1 MIRKLIQNK
10 AVKNVGWILGGEMG
24 RKMLVF
30 LVSILT
36 ARYLG
41 PDNLGLINYSQAYIT
56 FFASV
61 CNLGINSIIIK
72 NFEDRPSQVGTT
84 IGTALLLRGISSFL
98 SAAVIIG
105 IVSIVDRNEPLTIIV
120 TALSTIG
127 LLFQIFES
135 FNEWFQWQ
143 LRSKYSAL
151 ATLVAYIAVS
161 AYKILLLVRGAN
173 VKWFALSNSVEY
185 MVLGAFLL
193 TAYQRCGGPRFSVSF
208 DKARQLLSKSTS
220 FILSGLMISIY
231 ASTDKLMIKQMM
243 TQTDVGHYALAS
255 TLSVMWTF
263 VLSAIINTMYPG
275 IVRLYASDKG
285 EYEKRNRQLY
295 AIVFYLSVIISLT
308 ISLLAEPIIRL
319 LYGKAYLPAIA
330 PLRIVVW
337 YTAFSCLGGA
347 RNVWVV
353 CENKQKYLKYL
364 YFSAALINVLLN
376 LLLIPVFGTSGA
388 AAASLIT
395 QISTTVILP
404 SLIRPLRENA
414 RMMLDAVLLRG
425 IGIGKAERKR

>member
-1 MIRKLIQNK
+1 MIRKLIQHK

-24 RKMLVF
+24 RKLLVF

-72 NFEDRPSQVGTT
+72 NFDDHPGQVGTT
-84 IGTALLLRGISSFL
+84 IGTALLLRGISSIL
-98 SAAVIIG
+98 SAAVIIA
-105 IVSIVDRNEPLTIIV
+105 IVSIVDRDEPLTIIV

-127 LLFQIFES
+127 LLFQVFES

-151 ATLVAYIAVS
+151 ATLIAYIAVS
-161 AYKILLLVRGAN
+161 AYKITLLVRGAG
-173 VKWFALSNSVEY
+173 VKWFALSNSVEF

-193 TAYQRCGGPRFSVSF
+193 LAYRRSGGPKFSVSF
-208 DKARQLLSKSTS
+208 DKAKQLLSKSTS

-243 TQTDVGHYALAS
+243 AQTDVGHYALAS
-255 TLSVMWTF
+255 SLSVMWTF
-263 VLSAIINTMYPG
+263 VLSAIITTMYPG
-275 IVRLYASDKG
+275 IVRLHASDKG
-285 EYEKRNRQLY
+285 AYEKRNRQLY
-295 AIVFYLSVIISLT
+295 AIVFYLSVFISVT
-308 ISLLAEPIIRL
+308 ICVLAEPIIRF
-319 LYGKAYLPAIA
+319 LYGEAYLPAIA

-388 AAASLIT
+388 AAASLLT
-395 QISTTVILP
+395 QISTTVLLP
-404 SLIRPLRENA
+404 AVIRPLRENA
-414 RMMLDAVLLRG
+414 KMMLDAVLLRG
-425 IGIGKAERKR
+425 IGKAERKR

>member
-1 MIRKLIQNK
+1 MIRRILQNK
-10 AVKNVGWILGGEMG
+10 AIKNVGWIIGGQMG
-24 RKMLVF
+24 RKILVF
-30 LVSILT
+30 LVSILA

-41 PDNLGLINYSQAYIT
+41 PDHLGLINYSQAYIT
-56 FFASV
+56 FFAAF
-61 CNLGINSIIIK
+61 CNLGINAIIIK
-72 NFEDRPSQVGTT
+72 NFEDYPHEVGKTLGTT
-84 IGTALLLRGISSFL
+84 LLLRAISSIG
-98 SAAVIIG
+98 SAAVIMV
-105 IVSIVDRNEPLTIIV
+105 IVSIVDRNEPLTIAV

-161 AYKILLLVRGAN
+161 IYKITLLIRGAG
-173 VKWFALSNSVEY
+173 VKWFALSNSVEF
-185 MVLGAFLL
+185 MALGLFLL
-193 TAYQRCGGPRFSVSF
+193 LAYKRNGGPGFSVSF
-208 DKARQLLSKSTS
+208 DKAKQLLSKSTS

-231 ASTDKLMIKQMM
+231 ASTDKLMLKQMM
-243 TQTDVGHYALAS
+243 TEADVGHYALAT

-263 VLSAIINTMYPG
+263 VLSAIINSMYPG
-275 IVRLYASDKG
+275 IVRLFTSDKQ
-285 EYEKRNRQLY
+285 EYVKRNKQLY
-295 AIVFYLSVIISLT
+295 AMIFYLSVVISLT
-308 ISLLAEPIIRL
+308 ICLLADLVIRI
-319 LYGKAYLPAIA
+319 LYGEAYLPAVA

-347 RNVWVV
+347 RNVWIV

-364 YFSAALINVLLN
+364 YFGAAAINVLLN
-376 LLLIPVFGTSGA
+376 LLLIPIFGTSGA

-395 QISTTVILP
+395 QISTTVLLP
-404 SLIRPLRENA
+404 AVIRPLRENA
-414 RMMLDAVLLRG
+414 KMMLDAVLLRG